1 MNKVNPIGDIKH
13 RSFVLLMVFVIF
25 FVGITARL
33 AYIQFAWSDELKE
46 QAEGQWT
53 RELGIYPKR
62 GTIYDKNGVILAASV
77 TRYSLEAIP
86 NDVKN
91 ADSVAVLLSPI
102 LDMSVDDIYAKLS
115 DKTKALVWIKRLLT
129 DEQAEQ
135 VRALAISGLELI
147 DEPARVYPM
156 NNLASQVLGFT
167 MKYADSNGHSGQ
179 EGIELYYNDELIGT
193 PGVVLR
199 ETDNTG
205 KDIPYGSEI
214 YVDAE
219 NGNNIVLTLDSTLQ
233 SYLQEAAEDAMI
245 KSSAD
250 AVYAIASNP
259 STGEIYA
266 MVNLPDYDPN
276 EPPRNLSLNDMQV
289 LTKNMTCQMN
299 FDPGSTFK
307 AIILAAAL
315 EEGVVSL
322 NDTFYCPGYYV
333 VDGVKVHC
341 SNTKGHG
348 HQTVQSGLNTS
359 CNPVFMQIG
368 ERLGKDLLYEYIE
381 AFGFGQKT
389 GIDVAGEESGIIID
403 KDNATHQDWLTM
415 CFGQAISVT
424 PIQMM
429 TAFNAVINGGYII
442 EPSLLSSITKTTEND
457 DGTQSTETIY
467 SADATQNKKQIISEK
482 TSAIMRDALTKA
494 VLNGGGHSGS
504 VDGFYIGGKT
514 GTSQTYD
521 ENGNIQDGVDI
532 GSFIAF
538 GPSENPEISV
548 YFIVYNPKGA
558 SYGSWV
564 AAPFAGQFL
573 EKAFDYLGLEPS
585 VEKLQQVRMPNL
597 VGLPVEDAILA
608 LNSKFFDI
616 TLVGEGNVVASQSIP
631 ENKWIQADLNK
642 RKITLTLTYQE
653 YDTSQV
659 QVPNVYG
666 MTLIE
671 ATSILSL
678 KGLILNIGDSSN
690 GTGDVFLEQSIVPGT
705 YVDVGTVVTV
715 YYNRTQYN

>member
-1 MNKVNPIGDIKH
+1 MGDIKH
-13 RSFVLLMVFVIF
+13 RSFTLLMVFIIF

-33 AYIQFAWSDELKE
+33 AYIQFVWSDELKE

-86 NDVKN
+86 NEVKN

-102 LDMSVDDIYAKLS
+102 LDMSVDDIYEKLS
-115 DKTKALVWIKRLLT
+115 DKSKALVWVKRLLT

-147 DEPARVYPM
+147 DEPARVYPL

-167 MKYADSNGHSGQ
+167 MKYADSNGHAGQ
-179 EGIELYYNDELIGT
+179 EGIELYYNSELIGT

-219 NGNNIVLTLDSTLQ
+219 NGNNIVLTLDATLQ

-245 KSSAD
+245 KTNAD
-250 AVYAIASNP
+250 GVYAIASNP
-259 STGEIYA
+259 NTGEIYA

-276 EPPRNLSLNDMQV
+276 EPPRNLSLNDMQA

-315 EEGVVSL
+315 EEGVVDL
-322 NDTFYCPGYYV
+322 DDEFYCPGYYV
-333 VDGVKVHC
+333 VDGVKIHC
-341 SNTKGHG
+341 SKKEGHG
-348 HQTVQSGLNTS
+348 HQTVQTGLNTS

-368 ERLGKDLLYEYIE
+368 ERLGKDLIYEYLE
-381 AFGFGQKT
+381 KFGFGQKT
-389 GIDVAGEESGIIID
+389 GIDIAGEEAGIIID
-403 KDNATHQDWLTM
+403 KDKATHQDWVTM

-424 PIQMM
+424 AIQMV
-429 TAFNAVINGGYII
+429 TAFNAIVNGGYLI
-442 EPSLLSSITKTTEND
+442 EPSLLDSITKTVEND
-457 DGTQSTETIY
+457 DGTQYTETIY
-467 SADATQNKKQIISEK
+467 SNDSAKSKKQVISKE
-482 TSAIMRDALTKA
+482 TSDLMRKALTGSVA
-494 VLNGGGHSGS
+494 NGGGSTAS

-521 ENGNIQDGVDI
+521 ENGHIQEGVDI
-532 GSFIAF
+532 GSFIGF
-538 GPSENPEISV
+538 GPSDDPCITV
-548 YFIVYNPKGA
+548 YIVTYHPKGS
-558 SYGSWV
+558 SYGASV

-573 EKAFDYLGLEPS
+573 EKAFDYLNLEPS
-585 VEKLQQVRMPNL
+585 IEKLQQVRMPNL
-597 VGLPVEDAILA
+597 IGLPVEDAILA

-616 TLVGEGNVVASQSIP
+616 TIVGEGNVVASQSLP
-631 ENKWIQADLNK
+631 ENYWIFPDLNR
-642 RKITLTLTYQE
+642 RKITLTLTYVE
-653 YDTSQV
+653 IDTSQV
-659 QVPNVYG
+659 QVPNIYG

-671 ATSILSL
+671 ATSVMSL
-678 KGLILNIGDSSN
+678 KGLILDIGDSGN
-690 GTGDVFLEQSIVPGT
+690 GTNDIFLEQSIVPGT
-705 YVDVGTVVTV
+705 YVDVGTVVTA
-715 YYNRTQYN
+715 YYNRKTP

>member
-1 MNKVNPIGDIKH
+1 MNKINRLGDIKH

-25 FVGITARL
+25 FIGITARL
-33 AYIQFAWSDELKE
+33 AYIQFAWSDELKN

-102 LDMSVDDIYAKLS
+102 LNMSVEDIYAKLS

-129 DEQAEQ
+129 DEQAKQ
-135 VRALAISGLELI
+135 VRALAISGLELV

-156 NNLASQVLGFT
+156 NNLAAQVLGFT
-167 MKYADSNGHSGQ
+167 MKYAESNGHAGQ
-179 EGIELYYNDELIGT
+179 EGIELYYNSELIGK

-219 NGNNIVLTLDSTLQ
+219 NGNNIVLTLDATLQ
-233 SYLQEAAEDAMI
+233 SYLQEAAEDAML

-259 STGEIYA
+259 KTGEIYA

-276 EPPRNLSLNDMQV
+276 EPPRNLTLNDMQA

-315 EEGVVSL
+315 EEGVVDMD
-322 NDTFYCPGYYV
+322 DTFYCPGYYV

-341 SNTKGHG
+341 SNKSGHG
-348 HQTVQSGLNTS
+348 HQTTQTGLNTS

-368 ERLGKDLLYEYIE
+368 ERLGKDRLYEYLE
-381 AFGFGQKT
+381 AFGFGSKT
-389 GIDVAGEESGIIID
+389 GIDIAGEESGIIIS
-403 KDNATHQDWLTM
+403 KDNATRQDWLTM

-429 TAFNAVINGGYII
+429 TAFNAVVNGGYIVS
-442 EPSLLSSITKTTEND
+442 PSLLSSITKTTEND

-467 SADATQNKKQIISEK
+467 SAENKEKKQVISEE
-482 TSAIMRDALTKA
+482 TSKIMRDALTQS

-521 ENGNIQDGVDI
+521 ENGNIQEGVDI

-538 GPSENPEISV
+538 GPSEDPNISV
-548 YFIVYNPKGA
+548 YLIVCNPKGA

-564 AAPFAGQFL
+564 AAPFVGQFL
-573 EKAFDYLGLEPS
+573 EKAFDYLGMEPS
-585 VEKLQQVRMPNL
+585 IDKLQQVKMPNL
-597 VGLPVEDAILA
+597 VGLPFEDAILA
-608 LNSKFFDI
+608 LNSKFFDVTI
-616 TLVGEGNVVASQSIP
+616 VGEGNVVASQSILAGQ
-631 ENKWIQADLNK
+631 WIFADLNR
-642 RKITLTLTYQE
+642 RKITLTLTYIE
-653 YDTSQV
+653 YDTSKI
-659 QVPNVYG
+659 QVPNLYG

-671 ATSILSL
+671 ATSIMSL
-678 KGLILNIGDSSN
+678 KGLILDIGDSSA
-690 GTGDVFLEQSIVPGT
+690 GTDGIFLEQSIVPGT
-705 YVDVGTVVTV
+705 YVDEGTVVTA
-715 YYNRTQYN
+715 YYRRSQYN

>member
-1 MNKVNPIGDIKH
+1 MNKTNPIGDIKH

-33 AYIQFAWSDELKE
+33 AYIQFAWSDELKD

-62 GTIYDKNGVILAASV
+62 GTIYDRNGVILAASV

-102 LDMSVDDIYAKLS
+102 LDMSVDEIYEKLS
-115 DKTKALVWIKRLLT
+115 DKSKALVWVKRLLT
-129 DEQAEQ
+129 DEQAKQ

-156 NNLASQVLGFT
+156 NNLAAQVLGFT
-167 MKYADSNGHSGQ
+167 MKYAESDGHAGQ
-179 EGIELYYNDELIGT
+179 EGIELYYNSELMGT

-199 ETDNTG
+199 ETDNVG

-219 NGNNIVLTLDSTLQ
+219 NGNNLVLTLDSTLQ
-233 SYLQEAAEDAMI
+233 AYLQEAAEDAMI

-250 AVYAIASNP
+250 AVYALASNP
-259 STGEIYA
+259 YTGEIYA

-276 EPPRNLSLNDMQV
+276 EPPRNLSLSDMQV
-289 LTKNMTCQMN
+289 LTKNMTCQLN

-315 EEGVVSL
+315 EEGVIDMD
-322 NDTFYCPGYYV
+322 DTFYCPGYYV
-333 VDGVKVHC
+333 VDGVKIHC
-341 SNTKGHG
+341 SNKTGHG
-348 HQTVQSGLNTS
+348 HQTTQTGLNTS

-368 ERLGKDLLYEYIE
+368 ERLGKDLLYEYLE

-403 KDNATHQDWLTM
+403 KDKATHQDWVTM

-429 TAFNAVINGGYII
+429 TAFNALVNGGYLI
-442 EPSLLSSITKTTEND
+442 EPSLLGSITKTTEND
-457 DGTQSTETIY
+457 DGTQSTQTIY
-467 SADATQNKKQIISEK
+467 TSGEKEKKRVISEE
-482 TSAIMRDALTKA
+482 TSEIVRNALIECVK
-494 VLNGGGHSGS
+494 NGSCAPGGAE
-504 VDGFYIGGKT
+504 GFYTGGKT

-521 ENGNIQDGVDI
+521 ENGQIQQGVDI
-532 GSFIAF
+532 ASYIAF
-538 GPSENPEISV
+538 GPDEDTKISV
-548 YFIVYNPKGA
+548 YLIVYNPKGM
-558 SYGSWV
+558 SYGSVV
-564 AAPFAGQFL
+564 AAPFVRQFL
-573 EKAFDYLGLEPS
+573 EKAFDYFGLEAS
-585 VEKLQQVRMPNL
+585 AEKLKQVRMPDL
-597 VGLPVEDAILA
+597 VGLPIEDALIA
-608 LNSKFFDI
+608 LNSKFFDV
-616 TLVGEGNVVASQSIP
+616 TVVGEGNVVASQSISA
-631 ENKWIQADLNK
+631 NTWISNDASK
-642 RKITLTLTYQE
+642 RKVTLTLMYHE

-659 QVPNVYG
+659 QVPNLYG

-678 KGLILNIGDSSN
+678 KGLILDIGDSSV
-690 GTGDVFLEQSIVPGT
+690 GTDGIFLEQSIVPGT
-705 YVDVGTVVTV
+705 YVDEGTVVTA
-715 YYNRTQYN
+715 YYRRSQYS